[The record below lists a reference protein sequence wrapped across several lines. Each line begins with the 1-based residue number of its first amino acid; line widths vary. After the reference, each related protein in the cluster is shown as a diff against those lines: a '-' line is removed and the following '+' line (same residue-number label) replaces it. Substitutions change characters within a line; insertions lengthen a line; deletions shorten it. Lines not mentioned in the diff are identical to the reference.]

1 MTYRTATA
9 VSLFVS
15 FALGFGVFYMA
26 PRSLPP
32 SGGGG
37 YAVLSLDAAYDDRY
51 IGELLAQGKGKNYIS
66 ESTQW
71 VFLDDFG
78 ELVRLPLD
86 SYWQRVE
93 PFDPRNDGYARRL
106 ESFFVHDGKRFFF
119 IPLSPDFL
127 GASGEKLEDDLAR
140 CLGDIP
146 FRVEF
151 PGASRPLG
159 LYALLFA
166 GAALGM
172 VLLSGA
178 PRIGIRLLPLL
189 AALSSQGPGG
199 FALAAFLTAL
209 FGLLLRPL
217 REFFISRRY
226 RNQYIQINKKNG
238 ESPFFWGSL
247 LLFLAG
253 YGVLCY
259 LGRFSAVLGLTGVVS
274 FFLIL
279 GLSLWA
285 ESRGGLKM
293 GHVRFVPVPIS
304 VHSPGLRVFS
314 RVMAP
319 FALGSLAS
327 LFLPPLVLPGYAA
340 GGVPQAP
347 AERQGDLISPGEY
360 ETHAAFQA
368 SFSVRPLRAGGD
380 DPGEGGYLRYR
391 RGEDGL
397 IGDYSA
403 VEDNRGGEIPPFP
416 LEDLMNFLARREY
429 AQGPVNTSG
438 ELFPIFGALF
448 LCIPGFL
455 PIGQRHSKK
464 KRLLVY
470 NDKRIAA

>member
-1 MTYRTATA
+1 M
-9 VSLFVS
+9 VH
-15 FALGFGVFYMA
+15 
-26 PRSLPP
+26 RSLPP
-32 SGGGG
+32 PRGGG
-37 YAVLSLDAAYDDRY
+37 YAVLSLDAAYGDRY
-51 IGELLAQGKGKNYIS
+51 IGELLARGKWENYIS

-71 VFLDDFG
+71 VFWDDFG

-86 SYWQRVE
+86 SFGERVE

-106 ESFFVHDGKRFFF
+106 ESFFVRDGERFFF
-119 IPLSPDFL
+119 IPLSPNFW
-127 GASGEKLEDDLAR
+127 GGSGEKVEEDLAR
-140 CLGDIP
+140 CFGDIP

-151 PGASRPLG
+151 PGVSRPLG

-166 GAALGM
+166 GAAVGM

-178 PRIGIRLLPLL
+178 PRIGISLLPLL
-189 AALSSQGPGG
+189 AALSCQGPGG

-209 FGLLLRPL
+209 LGLLLRPL
-217 REFFISRRY
+217 RDFFISRRY
-226 RNQYIQINKKNG
+226 RNHYIQINKKNG
-238 ESPFFWGSL
+238 EGPFFWGMFC
-247 LLFLAG
+247 LFLAG

-259 LGRFSAVLGLTGVVS
+259 LGRFSAALGLTGIGS

-285 ESRGGLKM
+285 ESKGGLKM

-304 VHSPGLRVFS
+304 SHSPGIRVFS
-314 RVMAP
+314 RIMVP

-327 LFLPPLVLPGYAA
+327 LFLPPLILRGYAA
-340 GGVPQAP
+340 GDAPPVP
-347 AERQGDLISPGEY
+347 AERQGELISPGEY

-368 SFSVRPLRAGGD
+368 SFSLRPLRAGGD
-380 DPGEGGYLRYR
+380 NPGDGEYLRYR

-403 VEDNRGGEIPPFP
+403 MEDDRGGEIPPFP

-429 AQGPVNTSG
+429 TQSPVNAPG
-438 ELFPIFGALF
+438 DLLPVFGALL

-455 PIGQRHSKK
+455 PIGQGHSKK

>member
-1 MTYRTATA
+1 MSYRTATA
-9 VSLFVS
+9 VSLVVS
-15 FALGFGVFYMA
+15 FALGLGVFYLVH
-26 PRSLPP
+26 RSLPP
-32 SGGGG
+32 PQGGG
-37 YAVLSLDAAYDDRY
+37 YAVLSLDAAYEDRY
-51 IGELLAQGKGKNYIS
+51 IGELLARGKWENYIS
-66 ESTQW
+66 VSTQW
-71 VFLDDFG
+71 VFWDDFG
-78 ELVRLPLD
+78 ELVQIPLD
-86 SYWQRVE
+86 SYGERVE

-119 IPLSPDFL
+119 IPLPPVFG
-127 GASGEKLEDDLAR
+127 GASGEKAAEDLAR

-159 LYALLFA
+159 VYAFLFA
-166 GAALGM
+166 GAAVGM

-189 AALSSQGPGG
+189 AALSCRGPGG
-199 FALAAFLTAL
+199 FALAALLTAL

-226 RNQYIQINKKNG
+226 RNQYIKINEKKG
-238 ESPFFWGSL
+238 GSPFFWGMFF
-247 LLFLAG
+247 LFLAV
-253 YGVLCY
+253 YGVFCY
-259 LGRFSAVLGLTGVVS
+259 LGRFSALLGGMGIGS

-285 ESRGGLKM
+285 ESTGGIKM

-304 VHSPGLRVFS
+304 VHSPGIRVFS
-314 RVMAP
+314 RIMAP
-319 FALGSLAS
+319 FALGALAS
-327 LFLPPLVLPGYAA
+327 LFLPPLIFGYTPP
-340 GGVPQAP
+340 VP
-347 AERQGDLISPGEY
+347 AERQGELISPGEY

-368 SFSVRPLRAGGD
+368 SFSLRPLRTGGD
-380 DPGEGGYLRYR
+380 DPGEGEYLRYR

-403 VEDNRGGEIPPFP
+403 VEDDRGGEIPPFP

-429 AQGPVNTSG
+429 AQPPANTPG
-438 ELFPIFGALF
+438 ELFPVLGALF
-448 LCIPGFL
+448 LCIPSFL

-464 KRLLVY
+464 KKLLVY